1 MRGKILKWSRMQ
13 LESPNIFITLFAFLI
28 LLGTLVVVHELGHYW
43 VGRWF
48 GVKADKFSIGF
59 GPQIWGRV
67 DKRGTLWRIGALPL
81 GGYVQFAGDMN
92 PASQPDENWE
102 KLSQEERSH
111 TFQSKTLWQ
120 RALIV
125 FAGPAV
131 NFLLAIAILTGFLL
145 YYGQRVNP
153 PVVQEVAADTA
164 AEKIGLRS
172 GDRIL
177 EVNGVAVETFQHLF
191 TEIAVHPGETVTLK
205 LERDGQVR
213 TELAKL
219 GVLREVDRFGNEYRR
234 GILGLMQPDPVVRDV
249 GLLEAP
255 WLATVETANIVRLTI
270 KTTGQIISGRRP
282 ISELGGPLKIAKVSG
297 EQFVLGLSAF
307 LWLTA
312 MISINLGFINL
323 LPIPMLDG
331 GHLLLYAIEAV
342 RRRPATPVIQ
352 EWAFRAGFAVLV
364 SFMLVVTFNDLASFG
379 LFGE

>member
-1 MRGKILKWSRMQ
+1 MQ
-13 LESPNIFITLFAFLI
+13 LESPHILVTIFAFLL
-28 LLGTLVVVHELGHYW
+28 LLGTLVIVHELGHYS

-102 KLSQEERSH
+102 KLPKAERDH
-111 TFQSKTLWQ
+111 TFQSKALWQ

-131 NFLLAIAILTGFLL
+131 NFLLAILILSGFLL
-145 YYGQRVNP
+145 YYGQAVNP
-153 PVVQEVAADTA
+153 PVVQSVAEGTA
-164 AEKIGLRS
+164 AEQMGLQP

-177 EVNGVAVETFQHLF
+177 AVNGTEVDSFGKLA
-191 TEIAVHPGETVTLK
+191 TEIAVHPN
-205 LERDGQVR
+205 ERIPIRYERNGAVR
-213 TELAKL
+213 TEIARI
-219 GVLREVDRFGNEYRR
+219 GVLEEVDRFGNKYRR
-234 GILGLMQPDPVVRDV
+234 GILGLPIPRPEIREV
-249 GLLEAP
+249 GLFEAP
-255 WLATVETANIVRLTI
+255 WLATKETANIVRLTI

-297 EQFVLGLSAF
+297 EQFVLGMAAF

-331 GHLLLYAIEAV
+331 GHLLLYGIEAV
-342 RRRPATPVIQ
+342 RRRPATPVVQ

-364 SFMLVVTFNDLASFG
+364 SFMLMVTFNDLASFG
-379 LFGE
+379 LFGK

>member
-1 MRGKILKWSRMQ
+1 MQ